1 MRRHRAYDCR
11 GAERVSSTSPPR
23 HTSPEL
29 RLLLILVAVAAA
41 ARLATLGMY
50 PLMDT
55 TEARYAE
62 IGRRMAELGDWI
74 TPWIN
79 DGEPFWGKPPFSFWM
94 TAGSF
99 KLLGIGAFTARLPH
113 WIGGVL
119 VAWLLWGWADRRS
132 RREAVYA
139 VVLAS
144 GSALFFAASGAVM
157 TDMALALGLTMAMR
171 GFWLRED
178 WLLIFGIAIGLLA
191 KGPLALVLAG
201 LPVVAWAI
209 ATGNLRRAFVE
220 SPWPKVVPWVLALV
234 LPWYALAEWKTPGF
248 LEYFLVGEHWLRY
261 TVSGWS
267 GDLYGHS
274 HAFPRGTIWLF
285 AVLALLPWSVL
296 LPVAAWRWRHLAV
309 PATPADQSL
318 VVYLA
323 CWALAPCVLFTLSG
337 NILWTYVLPGLPAA
351 AMLAT
356 LWLARLPAGLVER
369 RLLAGGVALT
379 SLVGLGL
386 VVAFNAGGWDDETST
401 QSLVREYEARRA
413 GGEALIF
420 YRKRPL
426 SGSFYSDGQA
436 EQVLSLDEMHA
447 RLALGPAW
455 VAVKERHRGRVSGH
469 LFGTLQPVDHIG
481 EYDLYYL
488 GPDSRRALAPLRHAQ

>member
-1 MRRHRAYDCR
+1 M
-11 GAERVSSTSPPR
+11 SSTPPPR
-23 HTSPEL
+23 QTSPEL
-29 RLLLILVAVAAA
+29 RLLLILVAVAALV
-41 ARLATLGMY
+41 RLATLGMY

-74 TPWIN
+74 TLWIG
-79 DGEPFWGKPPFSFWM
+79 DGVPFWGKPPFSFWM

-99 KLLGIGAFTARLPH
+99 QLLGTGAFAARLPH

-119 VAWLLWGWADRRS
+119 VACLLWSWADRRS
-132 RREAVYA
+132 RREAIYA
-139 VVLAS
+139 VVLAA

-178 WLLIFGIAIGLLA
+178 WLLIVGVAIGLLA

-201 LPVVAWAI
+201 LPVGAWAI
-209 ATGNLRRAFVE
+209 ATGNLRRVFAE
-220 SPWPKVVPWVLALV
+220 LRWLKVVPWVLVLV

-309 PATPADQSL
+309 PANPADRSL

-323 CWALAPCVLFTLSG
+323 CWALAPCMLFTLSG

-351 AMLAT
+351 AMLGA
-356 LWLARLPAGLVER
+356 LWLARLPPGLVER

-379 SLVGLGL
+379 SVVGLGI

-401 QSLVREYEARRA
+401 RSLVREYEARRA
-413 GGEALIF
+413 EGEALIF
-420 YRKRPL
+420 YRKLPL

-436 EQVLSLDEMHA
+436 EQVLSVDAMHA
-447 RLALGPAW
+447 RLAQGPAW
-455 VAVKERHRGRVSGH
+455 VAVKERHRGRVSEPR
-469 LFGTLQPVDHIG
+469 FGTLQPVDHIG
-481 EYDLYYL
+481 EYDLYYT
-488 GPDSRRALAPLRHAQ
+488 GPDSRHALAPMRHAQ